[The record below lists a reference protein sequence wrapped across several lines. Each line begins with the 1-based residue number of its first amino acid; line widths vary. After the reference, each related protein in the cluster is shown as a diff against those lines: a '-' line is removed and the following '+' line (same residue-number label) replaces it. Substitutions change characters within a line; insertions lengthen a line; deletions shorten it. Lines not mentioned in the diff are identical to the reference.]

1 MFSPIEMRRIPTTLL
16 LCSALL
22 YPSLAQTS
30 AELPV
35 HTQPQ
40 LNKTGLTIFGT
51 MALTLVLIR
60 TDQQTYDFMYTWK
73 EGNGTFKT
81 LSPIVTEIGHGSFSL
96 GTFGGFLAYGFL
108 ADNDRAIKTGK
119 IGLESFLLTGI
130 TIQFIK
136 KMTGRERPSSSTSNG
151 GTWYGPMAF
160 FGGREREHGQAR
172 YDAFPSGHTAS
183 AFALATVLSD
193 MYPEPWVSY
202 LSYSLATGVAVTRI
216 SESTHWASDCF
227 LGAIIGYGCTKLV
240 ERWNDDS
247 EQLSLKPFTDQ
258 VGYGVQLQLRF

>member
-1 MFSPIEMRRIPTTLL
+1 MRRIPTTLL

-30 AELPV
+30 LELPV

-40 LNKTGLTIFGT
+40 LNKTGLTVFGA
-51 MALTLVLIR
+51 MAVTFFLIR
-60 TDQQTYDFMYTWK
+60 TDQQTYDFIYSGK
-73 EGNGTFKT
+73 ESNSTFKT
-81 LSPIVTEIGHGSFSL
+81 LSPIVTEIGEGSFSL
-96 GTFGGFLAYGFL
+96 GAFGGFLAYGFL
-108 ADNDRAIKTGK
+108 ADNDGAIKTGK
-119 IGLESFLLTGI
+119 IGLESFLLSGI

-172 YDAFPSGHTAS
+172 YDAFASGHTAS
-183 AFALATVLSD
+183 AFAMATVLSD

-202 LSYSLATGVAVTRI
+202 LSYSLATGVAVSRI

-227 LGAIIGYGCTKLV
+227 LGAIIGYGSAKLV

>member
-1 MFSPIEMRRIPTTLL
+1 MRRIPTTLL

-22 YPSLAQTS
+22 CPSLAQTS
-30 AELPV
+30 TDLNIP
-35 HTQPQ
+35 TRPQ
-40 LNKTGLTIFGT
+40 VSRTGLTILGT
-51 MALTLVLIR
+51 MAITFVLIQ
-60 TDQQTYDFMYTWK
+60 TDQQTYDFTHSAK
-73 EGNGTFKT
+73 ERNSVFRT
-81 LSPIVTEIGHGSFSL
+81 LSPIITEIGHGSFSF

-108 ADNDRAIKTGK
+108 ADDKRAIRTGE
-119 IGLESFLLTGI
+119 IGLESFLLTGV

-136 KMTGRERPSSSTSNG
+136 RMTGRERPSSSTSTG

-160 FGGREREHGQAR
+160 FNGREREHGQAR
-172 YDAFPSGHTAS
+172 YDAFPSGHTAA
-183 AFALATVLSD
+183 AFSLATVLSD

-202 LSYSLATGVAVTRI
+202 LSYTLATSVAVTRI

-247 EQLSLKPFTDQ
+247 EQLSLKPYTDQ
-258 VGYGVQLQLRF
+258 VSYGVQLQLRF

>member
-1 MFSPIEMRRIPTTLL
+1 MRRIPTTLL

-35 HTQPQ
+35 HAQPQ
-40 LNKTGLTIFGT
+40 SNKTGLTILGA
-51 MALTLVLIR
+51 MAMTFVLIY
-60 TDQQTYDFMYTWK
+60 TDQKTYDLTYTWK
-73 EGNGTFKT
+73 ESNSVFKT

-108 ADNDRAIKTGK
+108 ADNERAIKTGE
-119 IGLESFLLTGI
+119 IGLESFLLSGI
-130 TIQFIK
+130 TVHFIK
-136 KMTGRERPSSSTSNG
+136 RMTGRERPSSSTSTG
-151 GTWYGPMAF
+151 GTWYGPTAF
-160 FGGREREHGQAR
+160 FQGREREHGQAR

-183 AFALATVLSD
+183 AFAMATVLSD

-202 LSYSLATGVAVTRI
+202 ISYTLATGVAVTRI

-227 LGAIIGYGCTKLV
+227 LGAIIGYGSAKLV

-247 EQLSLKPFTDQ
+247 EQLSLKPYTDQ
-258 VGYGVQLQLRF
+258 VGYGVQLLLRF

>member
-1 MFSPIEMRRIPTTLL
+1 MRRIPTTLL

-30 AELPV
+30 ADLSIP
-35 HTQPQ
+35 TQPR
-40 LNKTGLTIFGT
+40 LSRTSLTVLGA
-51 MALTLVLIR
+51 MAVTFVLIR
-60 TDQQTYDFMYTWK
+60 TDQQTYDFMYSWK
-73 EGNGTFKT
+73 EGNSAFKT

-96 GTFGGFLAYGFL
+96 GAFGGFLAYGFL
-108 ADNDRAIKTGK
+108 ADNDRAIKTGE

-130 TIQFIK
+130 TVQFIK
-136 KMTGRERPSSSTSNG
+136 RMTGRERPSTSTSQG
-151 GTWYGPMAF
+151 GTWHGPMAF
-160 FGGREREHGQAR
+160 LGGAERRQGQAR
-172 YDAFPSGHTAS
+172 FDAFPSGHTAS

-202 LSYSLATGVAVTRI
+202 LSYSIATSVAVTRI

-247 EQLSLKPFTDQ
+247 EQLSLKPFADQ
-258 VGYGVQLQLRF
+258 VGYGVQLQLKF